1 MHYVEME
8 ERKEPAELLRGERTE
23 KRERRKRE
31 TRHEREGKAYT
42 ESHD

>member
-1 MHYVEME
+1 ME
-8 ERKEPAELLRGERTE
+8 ERKEPIELLRGERTE

-42 ESHD
+42 ESRD